1 MLGSVLI
8 LGELTKELQDLI
20 GELIEEAEFKG
31 KQVMPLCSI
40 SSIQKPGF
48 QVHPFPVTDTA
59 E

>member
-31 KQVMPLCSI
+31 KQVMPSCLLFLYLEAWI
-40 SSIQKPGF
+40 SSPS
-48 QVHPFPVTDTA
+48 FPSYGHS
-59 E
+59 